1 MLDENVIKIHT
12 IPLIRH
18 LQEQTGARLSNILI
32 YQIVPILTK
41 VLTGN
46 FFVTAPIVGLHD

>member
-18 LQEQTGARLSNILI
+18 LLEQTGARLSNILI